1 MLDNDTTSSRVAA
14 SSSVQSNELVDITN
28 GDAERKSN
36 AANTEGGRGGIPDRG
51 NEKPAL
57 SKPGQKEKGEGGREL
72 VPFHSASDIYRTRP
86 TRFLLLLPSLPPS
99 SADDRSFRGRGC
111 HRFLVKDFAK
121 VKGAPFSQAP
131 SKRALSLHFSLRVAS
146 VVIAQ

>member
-86 TRFLLLLPSLPPS
+86 TRFLLLLPSLPPQPTIDPSAAADVIDS
-99 SADDRSFRGRGC
+99 SSRISRKLRAPLF
-111 HRFLVKDFAK
+111 HRRPRKEHFPYTL
-121 VKGAPFSQAP
+121 
-131 SKRALSLHFSLRVAS
+131 ALEWQV
-146 VVIAQ
+146 